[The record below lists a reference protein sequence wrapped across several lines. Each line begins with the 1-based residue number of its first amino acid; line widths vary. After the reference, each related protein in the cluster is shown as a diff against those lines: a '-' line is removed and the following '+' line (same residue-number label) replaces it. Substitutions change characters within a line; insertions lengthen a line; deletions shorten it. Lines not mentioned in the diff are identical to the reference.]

1 MRLLA
6 VSDQLKRFGLVT
18 LLLCLLTSTVAG
30 QDSRPAPPKEKSDGS
45 SSEKTAEK
53 HKNPLDDPKMKQKA
67 KLGKIFAKKRCVIC
81 HKIDGK
87 GGVLSPPMEEVT
99 AQRFKAMAN
108 YDKFVQRLKATDPA
122 RYNVSKKRIQAIL
135 DEENRYQKLMLWLKA
150 YLDKPTFDNGQA
162 KMVKQV
168 MKPKEVEN
176 VIAWLLTLEPKE

>member
-1 MRLLA
+1 MRILTDFNPL
-6 VSDQLKRFGLVT
+6 QTLGLVT
-18 LLLCLLTSTVAG
+18 LCILILSPAG
-30 QDSRPAPPKEKSDGS
+30 AAQESRPAPQKDQVEEGSTKNTDG
-45 SSEKTAEK
+45 K
-53 HKNPLDDPKMKQKA
+53 HKNPLDDPKMQQKA
-67 KLGKIFAKKRCVIC
+67 KLGRIFAKKRCVIC

-87 GGVLSPPMEEVT
+87 GGVLSPPLEEVT
-99 AQRFKAMAN
+99 AQRFKAMAS

-135 DEENRYQKLMLWLKA
+135 DEENRYQKLILWLKA

-168 MKPKEVEN
+168 MKPKEIEN